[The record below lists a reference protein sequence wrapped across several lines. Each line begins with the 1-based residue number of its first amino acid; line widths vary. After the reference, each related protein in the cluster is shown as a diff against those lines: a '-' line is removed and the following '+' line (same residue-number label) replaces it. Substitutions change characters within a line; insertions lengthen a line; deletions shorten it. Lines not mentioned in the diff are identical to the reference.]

1 MLRVILLVF
10 SFNSMVYNTHILEG
24 EEMYV
29 CEVKLKVCESFC
41 RAAKAK

>member
-1 MLRVILLVF
+1 MTLLVF

-24 EEMYV
+24 EEMLVMHV

-41 RAAKAK
+41 CAAKAK